1 MKKAK
6 LKPAVARAMLAAG
19 MICAAGSA
27 HAALMVS
34 ATVGGAT
41 TGNTYV
47 NFDDLAL
54 GAAGGTSG
62 GIAVSFGST
71 GGIVTGAAAGLYAA
85 PYISSSNGVP
95 FGDVTVSGADATRY
109 VTTGNTS
116 ATLAFSGMHHYLGML
131 WGSVDAYNKLEFFGG
146 GTLVGMLTG
155 ADIVGAANGDQGRMG
170 TYYANIT
177 SDLGFDRVVA
187 SSSDYAFE
195 FDNVAYDSGGSTG
208 VPEPAALGLLGLGL
222 LGTGLARRRKAAVAQ
237 IERANQA

>member
-1 MKKAK
+1 MKKAR
-6 LKPAVARAMLAAG
+6 LKPAVAHAMLAAG
-19 MICAAGSA
+19 MICASSSA

-41 TGNTYV
+41 AGNTYV

-54 GAAGGTSG
+54 GSAGGTSG
-62 GIAVSFGST
+62 GIAVSFGSN
-71 GGIVTGAAAGLYAA
+71 GGIVTGSNNVHAE
-85 PYISSSNGVP
+85 PFISGSNAVP
-95 FGDVTVSGADATRY
+95 FGDVTAMGPDTTRY

-116 ATLAFSGMHHYLGML
+116 ATLTFSGMHHYLGML
-131 WGSVDAYNKLEFFGG
+131 WGSVDAFNKLEFFGG

-155 ADIVGAANGDQGRMG
+155 TDIFAAANGDQGRMG

-222 LGTGLARRRKAAVAQ
+222 LGTGLVRRRKAASLRLSA
-237 IERANQA
+237 